1 MKKVMA
7 TMLAAATAATML
19 SGCGSSNS
27 GSTETKA
34 AETTAAA
41 ESGAKAEETTAA
53 DAAADG
59 EKKEIY
65 LLIRARGDLSY
76 WDSMADGADRA
87 AVDFADQAN
96 VHVIET
102 TADNQANLTAM
113 YEAADK
119 GADMIITAGDF
130 IDNMVT
136 VAEEYPEISFL
147 MVNEKMEGYD
157 NVYAIDF
164 STSQAGFLAGIA
176 AADVASQGLEGTSG
190 NKTVGFIGGMD
201 EVTVIEEF
209 FIGYI
214 QGVKYYDPETTVVYN
229 YVGDWGN
236 PDKGRTQALAQYNDM
251 NADVIF
257 ACAGGSGNGVHQA
270 ASEVGKY
277 VIGVD
282 SDQSSIAPNTVLT
295 SAMKR
300 VDNAVYEAVQELID
314 GTLEGGVKTFDLAA
328 GGVDIAPSQDLISED
343 VIAAVD
349 EVKEKIISGDVVV
362 PDNKASFEEKYGD
375 VYVLD

>member
-1 MKKVMA
+1 MKKVVAFFLAMVMA
-7 TMLAAATAATML
+7 LSMLTAC
-19 SGCGSSNS
+19 SGG
-27 GSTETKA
+27 GETKPA
-34 AETTAAA
+34 GDDKGSQGAEAN
-41 ESGAKAEETTAA
+41 
-53 DAAADG
+53 DG

-65 LLIRARGDLSY
+65 VLIKARGDLSY
-76 WDSMADGADRA
+76 WDSMADGGDRA
-87 AVDFADQAN
+87 GADFADKAN

-102 TADNQANLTAM
+102 TADTQANLTAM

-119 GADMIITAGDF
+119 GADLIITAGDF
-130 IDNMVT
+130 IDNMAT
-136 VAEEYPEISFL
+136 VAGEYPDIAFL

-164 STSQAGFLAGIA
+164 STSHAGFLAGMA

-190 NKTVGFIGGMD
+190 NKVVGFVGGMD
-201 EVTVIEEF
+201 EVVVIQEF
-209 FIGYI
+209 FMGYI
-214 QGVKYYDPETTVVYN
+214 QGAKYYDPETTVVYN

-282 SDQSSIAPNTVLT
+282 SDQSASYSEQPEIQKAFVTSVLKLLGNGIYNVIET
-295 SAMKR
+295 F
-300 VDNAVYEAVQELID
+300 LTD
-314 GTLEGGVKTFDLAA
+314 GTLPFGQYDIFGLAEDAVGIVENDLFNQYVSAQ
-328 GGVDIAPSQDLISED
+328 G
-343 VIAAVD
+343 
-349 EVKEKIISGDVVV
+349 KEKIAAAKAGIADGSIQVSGALGKDQETIQAEIAELL
-362 PDNKASFEEKYGD
+362 K
-375 VYVLD
+375 